1 MQLEGTY
8 SMKHRV
14 DAPQANRVLDACMLE
29 NADEVADNIC
39 PGARGPHIIRVT
51 RPAEASD
58 VRDHKVIVVLGI
70 SIDYEAKQ
78 IAANAP

>member
-58 VRDHKVIVVLGI
+58 VRDYKVVVVLERV
-70 SIDYEAKQ
+70 IDYEDKQ
-78 IAANAP
+78 MAADVP